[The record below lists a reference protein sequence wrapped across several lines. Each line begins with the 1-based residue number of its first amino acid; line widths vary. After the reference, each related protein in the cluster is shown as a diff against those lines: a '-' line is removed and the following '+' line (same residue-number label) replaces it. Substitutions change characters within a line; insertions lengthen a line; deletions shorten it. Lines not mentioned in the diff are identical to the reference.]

1 MNNMSKEET
10 KEINELNMTI
20 KSLNDRLD
28 CISRQRDSVID
39 QSQILK
45 NERDSMI
52 ERNREL
58 HRHLK
63 IVQEK
68 LEKYEKPKSLDEAMK
83 NEMLKYGHVFLNN

>member
-1 MNNMSKEET
+1 
-10 KEINELNMTI
+10 MTI
-20 KSLNDRLD
+20 KGLNDRLD

-39 QSQILK
+39 QSQILR

-52 ERNREL
+52 KQNREL
-58 HRHLK
+58 HRQLK

-68 LEKYEKPKSLDEAMK
+68 LEKYEKPKSLEEDMK